1 MAGNVDN
8 FPNISETLSASKKQ
22 FHSRLFDDQ
31 NLTYEHFRPSI
42 VSTPINSDHE
52 VSIFEQIDNS
62 SEESFEERVA
72 HGLWHIQ
79 TFEFEIRRQK
89 LAPLI
94 DRLVQVS
101 LGKCIT
107 CMQLC
112 FITIMH
118 SCYIM
123 YHSIYIKFYF
133 HLHKSTEEHS
143 KAYILK
149 LLSYC

>member
-1 MAGNVDN
+1 MQITFQMIVKHFLLQNN
-8 FPNISETLSASKKQ
+8 SFTLA
-22 FHSRLFDDQ
+22 FFNDQ

-72 HGLWHIQ
+72 HGLWCVQ
-79 TFEFEIRRQK
+79 SLEFEIRRQR

-101 LGKCIT
+101 LDKCIT
-107 CMQLC
+107 FMQVF
-112 FITIMH
+112 FITIIH
-118 SCYIM
+118 SCYIKNLF
-123 YHSIYIKFYF
+123 SC
-133 HLHKSTEEHS
+133 S
-143 KAYILK
+143 
-149 LLSYC
+149 

>member
-1 MAGNVDN
+1 MAGNADN
-8 FPNISETLSASKKQ
+8 FPNDSETLSASEQQ
-22 FHSRLFDDQ
+22 FHSSLFDDQ
-31 NLTYEHFRPSI
+31 NLTYEQFRPSI

-72 HGLWHIQ
+72 CGLQHVQ
-79 TFEFEIRRQK
+79 SLEFEIRRQR

-107 CMQLC
+107 FMQLF

-118 SCYIM
+118 SCYII
-123 YHSIYIKFYF
+123 YHSIHIKIYF

-143 KAYILK
+143 KA
-149 LLSYC
+149 

>member
-1 MAGNVDN
+1 MAGNADN
-8 FPNISETLSASKKQ
+8 FPNDSETLSASEQQ
-22 FHSRLFDDQ
+22 FHSCLFDDQ

-62 SEESFEERVA
+62 SKESFEERVA
-72 HGLWHIQ
+72 GGLQHIQ
-79 TFEFEIRRQK
+79 SLEFQIRRQR
-89 LAPLI
+89 LTPLI
-94 DRLVQVS
+94 DSLVQVS

-107 CMQLC
+107 FMHVF

-118 SCYIM
+118 SCYII
-123 YHSIYIKFYF
+123 YHSIHIKIYF

-143 KAYILK
+143 RA
-149 LLSYC
+149 

>member
-1 MAGNVDN
+1 MASNADN
-8 FPNISETLSASKKQ
+8 FPNDSETLSASEQQ
-22 FHSRLFDDQ
+22 FHSSLFDDQ

-42 VSTPINSDHE
+42 VSTPINSDHQ
-52 VSIFEQIDNS
+52 VSIFEQIDDS

-72 HGLWHIQ
+72 QHVQSL
-79 TFEFEIRRQK
+79 EFEIRRQR

-107 CMQLC
+107 FIQVF

-118 SCYIM
+118 SCYIKNLF
-123 YHSIYIKFYF
+123 S
-133 HLHKSTEEHS
+133 SS
-143 KAYILK
+143 
-149 LLSYC
+149 

>member
-1 MAGNVDN
+1 MQDN
-8 FPNISETLSASKKQ
+8 FPNDSETLSASEQQ
-22 FHSRLFDDQ
+22 FHSSLFDDQ

-42 VSTPINSDHE
+42 VSTPINSDHQ
-52 VSIFEQIDNS
+52 VSIFEQIDDS

-72 HGLWHIQ
+72 HGLWHVQ
-79 TFEFEIRRQK
+79 SLEFEIRRQR

-107 CMQLC
+107 FIQVF

-118 SCYIM
+118 SCYIKNLF
-123 YHSIYIKFYF
+123 S
-133 HLHKSTEEHS
+133 SS
-143 KAYILK
+143 
-149 LLSYC
+149 